1 MRCDLHT
8 AGLSS
13 FVSLLPTLIGL
24 TLTGPIGCGD
34 SASHAKPSGP
44 KAVTVGVLTV
54 QPRELRDVVALSGQ
68 LEAEYSVVVKPELS
82 GIIAS
87 IELVEGQEVA
97 EGDVLVVLR
106 DGEQRARLAEA
117 LAQQRLAQDV
127 YDRQQQLARQ
137 NVAAAARRFEAAAEL
152 DEAKARVAVFQLE
165 LDQTRVRAPFRGT
178 TGARMVAPGDRI
190 TPDTGI
196 VSVSA
201 LDRLQLLFTVTENSV
216 SLARLGAPISARV
229 GAWPGEGFPG
239 EVYFISPTVDPATR
253 RLLLKAW
260 VPNAEHKLKPGM
272 FANVD
277 VEIAYRQE
285 ALLVPESALVYDRHG
300 VYLWRLAEEEAAEK
314 IPVEIGVR
322 QQGEVEIIAGISP
335 GDSVVVTGTN
345 KVKAG
350 SRIRRSSEVTVRPAG
365 STLVAEPPT
374 DEKTGAGGDET

>member
-1 MRCDLHT
+1 M
-8 AGLSS
+8 
-13 FVSLLPTLIGL
+13 
-24 TLTGPIGCGD
+24 
-34 SASHAKPSGP
+34 
-44 KAVTVGVLTV
+44 
-54 QPRELRDVVALSGQ
+54 
-68 LEAEYSVVVKPELS
+68 
-82 GIIAS
+82 
-87 IELVEGQEVA
+87 
-97 EGDVLVVLR
+97 
-106 DGEQRARLAEA
+106 
-117 LAQQRLAQDV
+117 
-127 YDRQQQLARQ
+127 
-137 NVAAAARRFEAAAEL
+137 
-152 DEAKARVAVFQLE
+152 
-165 LDQTRVRAPFRGT
+165 
-178 TGARMVAPGDRI
+178 
-190 TPDTGI
+190 
-196 VSVSA
+196 
-201 LDRLQLLFTVTENSV
+201 
-216 SLARLGAPISARV
+216 